1 MTMNNKDC
9 LTEQELTLH
18 YYGELDARRSR
29 HLADCQ
35 LCTEH
40 LGALTAELAGLPKP
54 DCTADALAGVRM
66 AARVT
71 EQLTNRRRR
80 RWLPALG
87 AGAVAALALVITF
100 SYNPQQEPVEVTLSS
115 PTAANSMSLEEDM
128 PDIDFLED
136 IELLKELDLLA
147 QIEGV

>member
-1 MTMNNKDC
+1 MNSKDC

-18 YYGELDARRSR
+18 YYGELDASRSR

-35 LCTEH
+35 QCTEH
-40 LGALTAELAGLPKP
+40 LGALTTELAGLPRP

-87 AGAVAALALVITF
+87 AGAVAALALVDNLLLQPATGACAGDPVITGN
-100 SYNPQQEPVEVTLSS
+100 SYLDEPGRGYAGDRLSRRYR
-115 PTAANSMSLEEDM
+115 AA
-128 PDIDFLED
+128 
-136 IELLKELDLLA
+136 
-147 QIEGV
+147 QGT